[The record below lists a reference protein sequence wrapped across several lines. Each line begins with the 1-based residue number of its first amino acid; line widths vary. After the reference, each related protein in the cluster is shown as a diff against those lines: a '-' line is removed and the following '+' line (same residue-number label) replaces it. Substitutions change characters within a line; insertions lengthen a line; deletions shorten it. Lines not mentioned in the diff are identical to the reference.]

1 MPKSNAL
8 LCSMQ
13 VNVREALLVFVKYD
27 CGISLGHYP
36 KNVVVVV
43 QDVKSKVSHDR
54 NADDVSN
61 SVS

>member
-1 MPKSNAL
+1 
-8 LCSMQ
+8 MQ

-36 KNVVVVV
+36 KNVVAVV